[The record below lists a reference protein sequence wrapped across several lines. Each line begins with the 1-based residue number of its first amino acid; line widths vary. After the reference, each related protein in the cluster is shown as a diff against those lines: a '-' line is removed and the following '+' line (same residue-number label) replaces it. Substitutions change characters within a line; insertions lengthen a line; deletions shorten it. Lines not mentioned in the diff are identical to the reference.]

1 MAVAAWFSAG
11 VLLGAV
17 VGVLAG
23 AAVTA
28 EAVYE
33 KGRRALVVTVEE
45 AG

>member
-23 AAVTA
+23 AAMGRHDDRSLMPWWLGA
-28 EAVYE
+28 EV
-33 KGRRALVVTVEE
+33 
-45 AG
+45 